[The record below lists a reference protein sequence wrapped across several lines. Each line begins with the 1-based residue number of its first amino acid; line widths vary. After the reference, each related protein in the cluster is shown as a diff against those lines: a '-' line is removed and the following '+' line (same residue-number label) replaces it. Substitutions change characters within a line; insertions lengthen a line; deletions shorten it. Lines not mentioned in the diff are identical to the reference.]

1 MCILI
6 VTLFLLLLLHIP
18 THTHN
23 HSFPLLLTAHHS
35 GAIGAANS
43 VRVVAIRCQA
53 LLLSGKGKSVGAGLD
68 DGLAVDALV
77 VVVAVLLVREHRP
90 LVVLAQLLRIRTG
103 AGLAESCT
111 GGGKREKEKK
121 K

>member
-6 VTLFLLLLLHIP
+6 VTLLLFLLHIP

-111 GGGKREKEKK
+111 GEGKREKEKK